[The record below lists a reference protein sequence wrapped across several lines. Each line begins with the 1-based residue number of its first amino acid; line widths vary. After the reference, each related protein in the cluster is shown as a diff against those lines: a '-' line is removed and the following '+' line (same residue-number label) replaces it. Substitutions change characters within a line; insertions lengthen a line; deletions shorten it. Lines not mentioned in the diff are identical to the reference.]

1 LKSRDITGKIG
12 NIEISLFSS
21 LLVKGLRWCLR
32 EEITDHSLGEGE
44 LFTGTISRP
53 LSWTKGI
60 HSFEKE

>member
-1 LKSRDITGKIG
+1 M
-12 NIEISLFSS
+12 EIWGEHRQASGDRGEIPS